1 VKSVCLGVCACAV
14 LAVVLPLGVAGEEPA
29 PEKPPAGQAGG
40 GLEKAPE
47 LLLWQEIPTVI
58 SASRHEEPASRAPNA
73 VSIITRE
80 QIHASGMMSLGD
92 LLRLAV
98 GVDVGQIDAWN
109 YAIGV
114 RGLHG
119 RWSNNTLVL
128 MDGRSIYDPMFGGVM
143 WGTQP
148 VLLEDIERIE
158 VVRGPGGA
166 AWGANAANGVINIIT
181 KKPGDTP
188 GFFLSQTLTDRLDS
202 VTHMRYGAT
211 AGPLDF
217 RLSAGYDSMPEIGV
231 REGPGNHDFL
241 RLPRASLRSTYH
253 FDAERSLD
261 VDAGYMDGVMGGT
274 PQMLL
279 FAGAPFESARWFARG
294 HFLRMR
300 FTHQK
305 APDDLWSIQY
315 YLNQQTVDESE
326 GGPWVRYT
334 QHDVEAQRVRP
345 WGDRHVLTYGGNVR
359 ADYLTNGDPPGGAGA
374 HGTRFDNERSHDHQA
389 GLFVQDRFEASDQWT
404 LLVGARTDRNSYT
417 GWEWAGRGT
426 ALYHPV
432 PEHTFRLSMA
442 RAFRTPTLMERT
454 VQFQAAPTGLPFP
467 FPPFAMLAFGND
479 DLNPSYVKAYEFG
492 YTYEKKNIR
501 AGAEFYWN
509 NYRGIIVSSQRTAPG
524 AIPLVQVYGNTID
537 GDLYGFE
544 LSGQWQATQR
554 LRLDAAYVWEQWVQ
568 QGTRA
573 FNDPPLWN
581 SVQLVPPQQKVGLGA
596 RYEPVK
602 GLALNGRMWWVD
614 EVVGASDFHVP
625 PWSRFDFNV
634 TKSLGRNSEV
644 AVGVQNAFDSR
655 HMEAMHS
662 TEQPLEVGERTWFV
676 RFQANF

>member
-1 VKSVCLGVCACAV
+1 MKSVCLGVCACAV

-181 KKPGDTP
+181 KKPGETP
-188 GFFLSQTLTDRLDS
+188 GGFLSQTLTSRLDS
-202 VTHMRYGAT
+202 LTYMRYGLT
-211 AGPLDF
+211 AGKLDL

-241 RLPRASLRSTYH
+241 RLPRANLRSTYH
-253 FDAERSLD
+253 FDEERSLD
-261 VDAGYMDGVMGGT
+261 IDAGYVDGVLGNVEGPPGT
-274 PQMLL
+274 
-279 FAGAPFESARWFARG
+279 FAGARWFPQS
-294 HFLRMR
+294 HYLRTR

-305 APDDLWSIQY
+305 APDDLWYVQY
-315 YLNQQTVDESE
+315 FLNRDTLDLSQ
-326 GGPWVRYT
+326 GGPWIRYT
-334 QHDVEAQRVRP
+334 QHDVEVQRVQP
-345 WGDRHVLTYGGNVR
+345 AGDRHVLTYGGNLR
-359 ADYLTNGDPPGGAGA
+359 LDYLDN
-374 HGTRFDNERSHDHQA
+374 HGPSVLTGPAVIQFDNRSTRNVQT
-389 GLFVQDRFEASDQWT
+389 GLFVQDHIRLNDQWS
-404 LLVGARTDRNSYT
+404 VVAGARADRNSYT
-417 GWEWAGRGT
+417 GWEWAGRGSL
-426 ALYHPV
+426 LYHPV
-432 PEHTFRLSMA
+432 QEHTFRVSAA
-442 RAFRTPTLMERT
+442 RAF
-454 VQFQAAPTGLPFP
+454 
-467 FPPFAMLAFGND
+467 
-479 DLNPSYVKAYEFG
+479 
-492 YTYEKKNIR
+492 
-501 AGAEFYWN
+501 
-509 NYRGIIVSSQRTAPG
+509 
-524 AIPLVQVYGNTID
+524 
-537 GDLYGFE
+537 
-544 LSGQWQATQR
+544 
-554 LRLDAAYVWEQWVQ
+554 
-568 QGTRA
+568 
-573 FNDPPLWN
+573 
-581 SVQLVPPQQKVGLGA
+581 
-596 RYEPVK
+596 
-602 GLALNGRMWWVD
+602 
-614 EVVGASDFHVP
+614 
-625 PWSRFDFNV
+625 
-634 TKSLGRNSEV
+634 
-644 AVGVQNAFDSR
+644 
-655 HMEAMHS
+655 
-662 TEQPLEVGERTWFV
+662 
-676 RFQANF
+676 